1 MNGESMIPASEREGT
16 TGNESGDTVGHDR
29 RFENDEE
36 NGLGVVIIH
45 YGRAEPTGK
54 CLQSVLDDPS
64 LVERQIAV
72 VDNFGNLK
80 PEEFADSATLVQR
93 PDNPGFG
100 GGANAG
106 VTVLEPRA
114 PFLGFVIMNNDL
126 MIEPGFLDAA
136 AKALEP
142 EDVGA
147 VGGPILVGFEQ
158 PRLWYAGGAIRPLT
172 GTVRQS
178 HSSSD
183 AEKRREV
190 GFVPGTAIAVRADA
204 WSQVDGFDT
213 GYFLYNE
220 DIDLC
225 LRLKRSGRRL
235 LFEPG
240 MTCLHDLGET
250 TGSSHR
256 SALYLEQITRTRL
269 RPFRPRLYQLYLG
282 AVHSLYNATRIILLF
297 LRHGRSARTQIRAI
311 IRGHFAAL
319 AEVVKPV
326 GK

>member
-1 MNGESMIPASEREGT
+1 MSPELTA
-16 TGNESGDTVGHDR
+16 
-29 RFENDEE
+29 
-36 NGLGVVIIH
+36 LGVVIIH
-45 YGRAEPTGK
+45 YGRAEPTRQ

-64 LVERQIAV
+64 RIIRHIAI

-80 PEEFADSATLVQR
+80 PSEFSNNVTLVQR

-106 VTVLEPRA
+106 VKALGKVA
-114 PFLGFVIMNNDL
+114 DCLGFVVMNNDL
-126 MIEPGFLDAA
+126 VINAGFLDAA
-136 AKALEP
+136 NEALAP

-147 VGGPILVGFEQ
+147 VGGPVLVGLNQ
-158 PRLWYAGGAIRPLT
+158 PELWYAGRVIRPLT
-172 GTVRQS
+172 GTVHQS
-178 HSSSD
+178 HSKAD
-183 AEKRREV
+183 ACRRHEV

-204 WSQVDGFDT
+204 WFEIDGFDSS
-213 GYFLYNE
+213 YFLYNE

-225 LRLKRSGRRL
+225 LRLQRAGRRL

-240 MTCLHDLGET
+240 MSCLHDLGET

-269 RPFRPRLYQLYLG
+269 RPFRPRAYQLYLG
-282 AVHSLYNATRIILLF
+282 AVHTLYNAARIVRLF

-311 IRGHFAAL
+311 IRGHLGAL
-319 AEVVKPV
+319 AEVFR
-326 GK
+326 GD

>member
-1 MNGESMIPASEREGT
+1 MHLESTA
-16 TGNESGDTVGHDR
+16 
-29 RFENDEE
+29 
-36 NGLGVVIIH
+36 LGVVIIH
-45 YGRAEPTGK
+45 YGRADPTRQ
-54 CLQSVLDDPS
+54 CLHSVLEDPS
-64 LVERQIAV
+64 KVERHIVV

-80 PEEFADSATLVQR
+80 PDEFSKHTTLIQR

-106 VTVLEPRA
+106 VAALETVA
-114 PFLGFVIMNNDL
+114 DCLGFVIMNNDL
-126 MIEPGFLDAA
+126 VIEPGFLDAA
-136 AKALEP
+136 AEALEA

-147 VGGPILVGFEQ
+147 VGGPVLVGLDQ
-158 PRLWYAGGAIRPLT
+158 PELWYAGGVIRPLT

-178 HSSSD
+178 HSKAD
-183 AEKRREV
+183 AGRRHEV

-204 WSQVDGFDT
+204 WFEIDGFDSS
-213 GYFLYNE
+213 YFLYNE

-225 LRLKRSGRRL
+225 LRLQRAGRRL

-240 MTCLHDLGET
+240 MSCLHDLGET

-269 RPFRPRLYQLYLG
+269 RPFRPRAYQLYLG
-282 AVHSLYNATRIILLF
+282 AVHTLYNAARILRLF

-311 IRGHFAAL
+311 IRGHTCAL
-319 AEVVKPV
+319 AEVIGIREPHEK
-326 GK
+326 GTTSIE